1 MRATKTSLRSRL
13 LGVWALS
20 LLACIAVGVLLV
32 QLYQQSTAARVG
44 RADAVIARA
53 CDLIRDRYDLSA
65 AGWSGAAPSLSD
77 KTLRSD
83 LATAVALALGRQS
96 GVEGGIWQ
104 AEAGP
109 VAYAFPT
116 YPGTGPKTDL
126 PAAER
131 DHIEAANLAAQ
142 RDKRPVDR
150 QSVSRGQTLLLYACP
165 LSGPIPRLTAWT
177 MTRVEAAPDYGRL
190 RLGLGVL
197 LGFMVL
203 ISAWLGRAL
212 FVWTR
217 HIRGIETAL
226 GGAGADGMPTFAPTG
241 ERELDRIIAA
251 LNDAGVRLAEA
262 QRQSEALVAR
272 VSRAERLAG
281 LGRMAA
287 GVAHEIRNP
296 IAAAR
301 LQGENGLAGDEARCR
316 SAIGDML
323 GQIDRLDALVAELL
337 AMTQRADPHPVA
349 VNLAAFLTARAAACE
364 ATASARRVTVSVAG
378 DAGTTAFD
386 PDMIGRILDNL
397 LVNAIRHAP
406 DGGRVTLAASCGPD
420 GLTITV
426 EDTGEGVPPH
436 LAERLFEPFVTGRA
450 EGTGLGLA
458 IARELADAHGGR
470 LKLRRAGGNM
480 PGEGA
485 VFVLYL
491 PQANERRSGADN
503 SNRR

>member
-1 MRATKTSLRSRL
+1 MGAKKKSLRSRL
-13 LGVWALS
+13 LRVWALS

-32 QLYQQSTAARVG
+32 QLYRESTAARVG
-44 RADAVIARA
+44 RADAVVARA
-53 CDLIRDRYDLSA
+53 CDLIRDRHLGYA
-65 AGWSGAAPSLSD
+65 AGRSGAVPALSD

-83 LATAVALALGRQS
+83 LVAAVSLALARLN

-104 AEAGP
+104 AEAGAL
-109 VAYAFPT
+109 AYAFPT

-131 DHIEAANLAAQ
+131 DHIRAANLEAE
-142 RDKRPVDR
+142 RDQRPVDR
-150 QSVSRGQTLLLYACP
+150 RSVSRGQTLLLHACP

-177 MTRVEAAPDYGRL
+177 MTRVEAALDYGRL

-197 LGFMVL
+197 FAFMVL

-212 FVWTR
+212 IVWTR
-217 HIRGIETAL
+217 HIHGIEAAL
-226 GGAGADGMPTFAPTG
+226 AGAGPGGMPTLAPTG

-251 LNDAGVRLAEA
+251 LNEAGVRLAEA
-262 QRQSEALVAR
+262 RRQSEALAVR

-316 SAIGDML
+316 AAIGDML

-337 AMTQRADPHPVA
+337 AMTQRADPRPVPID
-349 VNLAAFLTARAAACE
+349 LADFLAARAASCE
-364 ATASARRVTVSVAG
+364 AIASARRVTVTVKAETG
-378 DAGTTAFD
+378 KAVFD
-386 PDMIGRILDNL
+386 PAMVGRILDNL
-397 LVNAIRHAP
+397 LANAIRHAP
-406 DGGRVTLAASCGPD
+406 NGGAVTLMASRDRDGP
-420 GLTITV
+420 TITV
-426 EDTGEGVPPH
+426 ADTGQGVPPH

-470 LKLRRAGGNM
+470 LELRRAGGGAS
-480 PGEGA
+480 GEGA
-485 VFVLYL
+485 LFALYL
-491 PQANERRSGADN
+491 PQEDKGRSGGDDPDC
-503 SNRR
+503 R

>member
-1 MRATKTSLRSRL
+1 MIAGLGMRATKASLRSRL

-32 QLYQQSTAARVG
+32 QLYQQSTTARVG

-53 CDLIRDRYDLSA
+53 CDLIRDRYDVYV
-65 AGWSGAAPSLSD
+65 AGWSGAVQAQSD

-83 LATAVALALGRQS
+83 LAIAVALALVRQN

-104 AEAGP
+104 TEAGSL
-109 VAYAFPT
+109 AYAFPT

-131 DHIEAANLAAQ
+131 DHIKAANLAALQ
-142 RDKRPVDR
+142 DQHPVDR
-150 QSVSRGQTLLLYACP
+150 RSLSRGQTLLVYACP
-165 LSGPIPRLTAWT
+165 LTGPIPRLTAWT

-190 RLGLGVL
+190 GLGLGVL
-197 LGFMVL
+197 FGFMVL
-203 ISAWLGRAL
+203 MSAWLGRAL

-217 HIRGIETAL
+217 HIRRIEAAL
-226 GGAGADGMPTFAPTG
+226 GGAGANGMPTLMPTG

-251 LNDAGVRLAEA
+251 LNDAGLRLGDA
-262 QRQSEALVAR
+262 QRRSEALTAQVA
-272 VSRAERLAG
+272 RAERLAG
-281 LGRMAA
+281 LGRVAA

-301 LQGENGLAGDEARCR
+301 WQGENGLAGDEARCR
-316 SAIGDML
+316 AAIGDML

-337 AMTQRADPHPVA
+337 AMTQRVEPRPVP
-349 VNLAAFLTARAAACE
+349 VELASFLASRAAAWRG
-364 ATASARRVTVSVAG
+364 TAAARHITVSEEAER
-378 DAGTTAFD
+378 GTVLLD
-386 PDMIGRILDNL
+386 PAMVGRILDNL
-397 LVNAIRHAP
+397 LANAIRHAP
-406 DGGRVTLAASCGPD
+406 DGGKVTLAASRGPD

-426 EDTGEGVPPH
+426 EDTGQGVPPH

-470 LKLRRAGGNM
+470 LELRRAGGDV

-491 PQANERRSGADN
+491 PQADEGR
-503 SNRR
+503 